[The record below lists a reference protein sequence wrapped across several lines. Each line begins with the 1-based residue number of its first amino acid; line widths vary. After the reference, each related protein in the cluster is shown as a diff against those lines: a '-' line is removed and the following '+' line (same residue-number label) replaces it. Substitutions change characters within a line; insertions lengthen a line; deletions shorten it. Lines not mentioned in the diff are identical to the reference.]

1 MLEKISK
8 NEMDLTNI
16 ENFHTEKD
24 DTKCIRFLKRKFK
37 CVIIYMLL
45 VISLIQL
52 IVIVCEKMDDKYL
65 NIILE
70 KIMSKNE
77 TI

>member
-1 MLEKISK
+1 MLQKIST

-16 ENFHTEKD
+16 ENFSTEKD

-52 IVIVCEKMDDKYL
+52 IVIICEKMDDKYL
-65 NIILE
+65 NIIL
-70 KIMSKNE
+70 
-77 TI
+77 

>member
-1 MLEKISK
+1 
-8 NEMDLTNI
+8 MDLTNI
-16 ENFHTEKD
+16 ENFSTEKD

-52 IVIVCEKMDDKYL
+52 IVIICEKMDDKYL

-70 KIMSKNE
+70 KIMSKNQ

>member
-1 MLEKISK
+1 VLQKIST

-16 ENFHTEKD
+16 ENFSTEKD

-70 KIMSKNE
+70 KIMSKNQ

>member
-1 MLEKISK
+1 VLQKIST

-16 ENFHTEKD
+16 ENFSTEKD

-52 IVIVCEKMDDKYL
+52 IVIICEKMDDKYL

-70 KIMSKNE
+70 KIMSKNQ

>member
-1 MLEKISK
+1 
-8 NEMDLTNI
+8 MDLTNI
-16 ENFHTEKD
+16 ENFHIEKD

>member
-1 MLEKISK
+1 MLQKIST

-16 ENFHTEKD
+16 ENFSTEKD

-52 IVIVCEKMDDKYL
+52 IVIICEKMDDKYL

-70 KIMSKNE
+70 KIMSKNQ

>member
-1 MLEKISK
+1 
-8 NEMDLTNI
+8 MDITNI
-16 ENFHTEKD
+16 ENFSTEKD

>member
-1 MLEKISK
+1 
-8 NEMDLTNI
+8 MDLTNI
-16 ENFHTEKD
+16 ENFSTEKD

-52 IVIVCEKMDDKYL
+52 IVIICEKIDDKYL

-70 KIMSKNE
+70 KIMSKNQ